1 MLYLV
6 IFSLVCIMVGMV
18 NVIVNKIIMIIMY
31 IVCFWLIFFWKG
43 NIMMMYC
50 LMVIINIVYVEMNI
64 GIVNIGM
71 MIWYNIGLNF

>member
-1 MLYLV
+1 MKGCMLYLV

-43 NIMMMYC
+43 NMMMMYC

-71 MIWYNIGLNF
+71 MI

>member
-1 MLYLV
+1 MKGCMLYLV

-43 NIMMMYC
+43 NMMMMYC
-50 LMVIINIVYVEMNI
+50 LMVIINIVYVEMNM

-71 MIWYNIGLNF
+71 MI

>member
-43 NIMMMYC
+43 NMMMMYC